1 MFLKTDD
8 SIALTEIVKNTE
20 GYADSVFPASVRV
33 RIGGGIA
40 SSLAI
45 NEEMIRCK
53 VLNILQVLGS
63 VFLISTLIFRSIQA
77 GLLIL
82 VPLIAAVFVN
92 FGVMGLI
99 GIPLNIPTALVSAM
113 AVGIGADYAIYL
125 TFRMREELRSG
136 ATEATALRTAF
147 LSAGKAAIYVSTAV
161 AGGFGVLIFS
171 WGFYMHVWMG
181 FLIALA
187 MLVSSFSTLT
197 VFASL
202 IFTLRPKFIFPPESV
217 VSLQDAGVVAG

>member
-1 MFLKTDD
+1 LE
-8 SIALTEIVKNTE
+8 LTKIVKNTQAF
-20 GYADSVFPASVRV
+20 ADTVFPAGVHV

-40 SSLAI
+40 SSLAL

-53 VLNILQVLGS
+53 VLNILQILGC
-63 VFLISTLIFRSIQA
+63 VFLISTVIFRSIQA

-82 VPLIAAVFVN
+82 VPLVAAVFVN
-92 FGVMGLI
+92 FGVMGLT

-136 ATEATALRTAF
+136 AAEAIALRTAF
-147 LSAGKAAIYVSTAV
+147 QSAGKAAIYVSTAV

-171 WGFYMHVWMG
+171 WGFNMHVWMG
-181 FLIALA
+181 FLIGLA

-202 IFTLRPKFIFPPESV
+202 IFTLRPKFIFPRESI
-217 VSLQDAGVVAG
+217 VSLQEAEAVTS